1 MFPFSDEV
9 KGGFN
14 SSVNIHLHTR
24 FSNDDPLLIKQ
35 PDYIFLYLRWSRKKQ
50 TYNAGKRTEFAH
62 SSFGNY
68 IWDQWKTWNVKPCSG
83 S

>member
-1 MFPFSDEV
+1 MMFPFSDEV

-35 PDYIFLYLRWSRKKQ
+35 PDYIFLYLR
-50 TYNAGKRTEFAH
+50 
-62 SSFGNY
+62 
-68 IWDQWKTWNVKPCSG
+68 
-83 S
+83 